1 MDHDIV
7 IGGLQE
13 KIALLEAT
21 LKAIPDIMFEV
32 DEKGIIHSYQAP
44 DDSALLLPPSE
55 FVGKRSAD
63 VLPISISIQVELA
76 IKQAII
82 KGSSEGI
89 QYSITQNSVTEWY
102 ELSVSEKRSDSSERR
117 FIALARN
124 ITRRKQ
130 AEIRLAR
137 QSEILEGIAK
147 ATNALLLGNDLNEA
161 INYAFSIIGNSTHV
175 DRVYLFEYHANPS
188 GSGAAISQ
196 RFEWCKP
203 GVEPQINNPDLQN
216 LPADFIPRWN
226 SILEKGDV
234 VSGFVRDFPVEEREL
249 LEPQDIIS
257 LLVVPVFAENSLLG
271 FIGFDDCSDGTG
283 WTESETYILRSLA
296 TGIGSAIMRHRSEEK
311 LRFSEN
317 RFRFMY
323 EESPLGLVLT
333 DDYGVITDVNRAF
346 LEMLGQTKD
355 LIGKAT
361 FFDFIPQEHVRVKH
375 EVIVA
380 LKYDRSAGP
389 VEITLWTSDNRQVP
403 VILNLVLLQDITSN
417 PQVLIVVENIT
428 YRKESEIE
436 LIKAKEA
443 ADRANK
449 AKSEFL
455 ANMSHEIRTPL
466 NAIMGFSELLTEQLS
481 NSKQLE
487 FVDVINKSGKN
498 LLLLINDILDLSK
511 IEAGKITIE
520 LEPVNP
526 QSLLNELTRIFSLP
540 TQEKN
545 LGFYVKS
552 DPLLPESLLLDET
565 RIRQVLFNLVGNAV
579 KFTKTG
585 EISLT
590 CKSVSKPG
598 DTSRIDLLFEVS
610 DTGIGIPSDQH
621 ETIFQAFRQQEG
633 QSTRKYGGT
642 GLGLTITRRLVEM
655 MNGTI
660 SVESEPGKGSIFS
673 IKLFNVAV
681 SSGKQQVSLADDYAK
696 ARSFTFDNQLILLVE
711 DIDVNRLVIREM
723 LSSRNIRLLEAINGE
738 VAIAMAREH
747 KPDLILMDMQMPVMD
762 GYTATRLIKS
772 DPYLQNIPVLAL
784 TASTMKCQSEE
795 VQAACDGYLQK
806 PVTPGLLVSELAK
819 FLNHTNTTAVRPD
832 NHVRSEVTSVGSD
845 PAIPDIS
852 CDDSISYDELLDELN
867 SVREGMIVDEI
878 IAYSIRLMALAEQ
891 HQSGKLI
898 DLANELKYYSEA
910 FMIDK
915 LFMSFNN
922 LEELIRK
929 LKNHEPAK

>member
-7 IGGLQE
+7 IAGLEE

-32 DEKGIIHSYQAP
+32 DEKGTIHSYQAP
-44 DDSALLLPPSE
+44 DDSALLLPPVE
-55 FVGKRSAD
+55 FIGKRSSE
-63 VLPISISIQVELA
+63 VLPSSVSVQVELA
-76 IKQAII
+76 LNQAILR
-82 KGSSEGI
+82 GYSEGI
-89 QYSITQNSVTEWY
+89 QYSISENGILEWY
-102 ELSVSEKRSDSSERR
+102 ELYVSEKNTGSPERR

-130 AEIRLAR
+130 AEFRLAR
-137 QSEILEGIAK
+137 QSEILEGIAR

-161 INYAFSIIGNSTHV
+161 INYAFSIIGTSTHV
-175 DRVYLFEYHANPS
+175 DRVYFFEYHANPA
-188 GSGAAISQ
+188 GSGLLISQ

-203 GVEPQINNPDLQN
+203 GVEPQISNPDLQN
-216 LPADFIPRWN
+216 LPADFVPRWTN
-226 SILEKGDV
+226 ILEKGDV
-234 VSGFVRDFPVEEREL
+234 VSGFVRDFPAGEREL

-311 LRFSEN
+311 LRYSEN

-333 DDYGVITDVNRAF
+333 DDYGVIKDVNRAF

-355 LIGKAT
+355 LIGKTT
-361 FFDFIPQEHVRVKH
+361 FFDLIPQEFVRIKH
-375 EVIVA
+375 EVVIA
-380 LKYDRSAGP
+380 LKYNNGAGP
-389 VEITLWTSDNRQVP
+389 VEIALWTSDKRQVP
-403 VILNLVLLQDITSN
+403 VVLNLVLLKDFTGN
-417 PQVLIVVENIT
+417 PQVLLVVENIT

-436 LIKAKEA
+436 LINAKEA

-552 DPLLPESLLLDET
+552 DPSLPESLLLDET

-585 EISLT
+585 KISLT

-598 DTSRIDLLFEVS
+598 DTSRIDLLFEVT
-610 DTGIGIPSDQH
+610 DTGIGIPPDQH

-681 SSGKQQVSLADDYAK
+681 SSGKQHVSLADDYAK
-696 ARSFTFDNQLILLVE
+696 AKSFTFDNQLILLVE

-819 FLNHTNTTAVRPD
+819 FLNHTNTTVVRPD
-832 NHVRSEVTSVGSD
+832 NHVRSEVTPVVSD
-845 PAIPDIS
+845 PAIPDIN
-852 CDDSISYDELLDELN
+852 CDDSISYDEMLNELN
-867 SVREGMIVDEI
+867 AVREGMIVDEI

-891 HQSGKLI
+891 HQSGKLS